1 MVIAKMV
8 ITYTIRFATNSLL
21 VRPGITFELID
32 QIPGRLTDRRTPIG
46 ELNWIFTAVTDTI
59 AWNLLPRGSIY
70 LF

>member
-1 MVIAKMV
+1 MVIVKIV
-8 ITYTIRFATNSLL
+8 ITYTIRFAANSLL

-59 AWNLLPRGSIY
+59 AWNLLPRG
-70 LF
+70 